1 MAIKANSIII
11 ASAIALTLLSG
22 CTRLRTHRG
31 YVVDSVLTSSVAP
44 GIDDKRSVE
53 DMLGRPTFVGQFDE
67 SEWFYVSRNTKQLAF
82 SRPKP
87 ERQTVL
93 RVRFDDRGQVVDVA
107 ETGVELAVNV
117 SPDGDSTPTLGR
129 ERGFFEDLFG
139 NIGAVGAGGLG
150 GGPGGPV
157 GPGGGP

>member
-1 MAIKANSIII
+1 MTIKANSILI
-11 ASAIALTLLSG
+11 ASAIALMLLSG
-22 CTRLRTHRG
+22 CTRLRAHRG
-31 YVVDSVLTSSVAP
+31 YVVDPVLTTSVSP

-53 DMLGRPTFVGQFDE
+53 DMLGRPTFVGQFNE

-93 RVRFDDRGQVVDVA
+93 RVRFDERGQVVDVA
-107 ETGVELAVNV
+107 ETGVELAVNL
-117 SPDGDSTPTLGR
+117 SPDGDATPTLGR

-139 NIGAVGAGGLG
+139 NIGAVGAGGP